1 MSHTNSRPPET
12 QGSGSIWRPQRFFAH
27 RLQSVQELERLNDG
41 GGLVVNFY
49 PVSRVSPLVQVEG
62 GQSRSMSLWRT
73 HSATGFL
80 TVPTLEADLFTIR
93 FVTNGRLIRRNWRGE
108 QIATQGYATFSALED
123 MRNGEA
129 SAGFSAIS
137 STIARASLLASY
149 HALERKPDRPLPV
162 LEPLTS
168 IDNLGM
174 RALLLSLEQMQI
186 RLRDVR
192 TADDLFFPLL
202 EEIVSYQLLSVWP
215 RAPVAEV
222 PSTGSLTAAHVRSAV
237 DYIEAHLA
245 TPFRLA
251 DVAAVA
257 GVSVR
262 MLQMSFKRELSM
274 TPVEFIIERRLQRV
288 HRDLCSE
295 MHRDTSI
302 AELSRRWGFAHMSDF
317 AQRYRRRFGC
327 TPSETR
333 RDMLRKVE

>member
-1 MSHTNSRPPET
+1 MSDTNSRPPEIR
-12 QGSGSIWRPQRFFAH
+12 GSNTMWRPQRFFAH
-27 RLQSVQELERLNDG
+27 RLQSARELEHLNDG
-41 GGLVVNFY
+41 GGLAVDFH
-49 PVSRVSPLVQVEG
+49 PVSRVAPQVRVEG
-62 GQSRSMSLWRT
+62 GQSRTMSLWHT
-73 HSATGFL
+73 QSATGFL

-93 FVTNGRLIRRNWRGE
+93 FVTSGQMIRRNWRGE
-108 QIATQGYATFSALED
+108 HAAMQGYATFSALED

-137 STIARASLLASY
+137 STIARTSLLASY
-149 HALERKPDRPLPV
+149 HALERKLDRPLPV

-168 IDNLGM
+168 IDTLGM
-174 RALLLSLEQMQI
+174 RGLLLSLERMQV
-186 RLRDVR
+186 RLRDVQ

-215 RAPVAEV
+215 RLPAAEA
-222 PSTGSLTAAHVRSAV
+222 SSAGSVTAAHVRSAV

-257 GVSVR
+257 GISVR
-262 MLQMSFKRELSM
+262 MLQISFKRELSM
-274 TPVEFIIERRLQRV
+274 TPLEFIIERRLLRV

-295 MHRDTSI
+295 AHRDRSI
-302 AELSRRWGFAHMSDF
+302 AELGRRWGFAHMSDF

-327 TPSETR
+327 TPGETR
-333 RDMLRKVE
+333 RGMLR

>member
-1 MSHTNSRPPET
+1 MSDTNSRLSEIR
-12 QGSGSIWRPQRFFAH
+12 GSNAIWRPQRFFAH
-27 RLQSVQELERLNDG
+27 RLQSAREFEHLNDG
-41 GGLVVNFY
+41 GGLAVDFY
-49 PVSRVSPLVQVEG
+49 PVSRGAPQVRVEG
-62 GQSRSMSLWRT
+62 GQSRTMSLWHT
-73 HSATGFL
+73 QSATGFL

-93 FVTNGRLIRRNWRGE
+93 FVTSGQMIRRNWRGE
-108 QIATQGYATFSALED
+108 HAAMQGYATFSALED

-137 STIARASLLASY
+137 STIARTSLLASY
-149 HALERKPDRPLPV
+149 HALERKLDRPLPV

-168 IDNLGM
+168 IDTLGM

-192 TADDLFFPLL
+192 TSEDLFFPLL

-215 RAPVAEV
+215 RAPAAEL
-222 PSTGSLTAAHVRSAV
+222 PSAGNLAAAHVRSAI

-245 TPFRLA
+245 TPLRLA
-251 DVAAVA
+251 DVAAAA

-274 TPVEFIIERRLQRV
+274 TPVEFIIERRLQHV
-288 HRDLCSE
+288 HRDLCRES
-295 MHRDTSI
+295 HRDTSI
-302 AELSRRWGFAHMSDF
+302 AELGRRWGFAHMSDF

-327 TPSETR
+327 APSDTR